1 MYYVQIQIFK
11 KQNEEQ
17 KQIKNC
23 KDNFYSQTRL
33 YYVDLPELNFFIKY
47 DKDYWDSFGFAN
59 YQLDITD

>member
-11 KQNEEQ
+11 QQNEEQ

-47 DKDYWDSFGFAN
+47 DKDY
-59 YQLDITD
+59 